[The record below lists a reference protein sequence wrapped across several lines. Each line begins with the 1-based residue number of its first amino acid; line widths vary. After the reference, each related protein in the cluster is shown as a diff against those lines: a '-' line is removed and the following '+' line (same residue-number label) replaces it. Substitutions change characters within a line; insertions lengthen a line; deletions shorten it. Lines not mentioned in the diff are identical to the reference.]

1 MAYPILPLIPNWE
14 TNFQEATNLNK
25 TQYGQGVIQ
34 RERKA
39 PINRTSQMVSLSITV
54 NNKLVVDAFLRS
66 QKGKPFR
73 LSFDNGIT
81 NDGNLYFCQEW
92 NWSDLGMDWST
103 IDLQLMQTF
112 RHEQP

>member
-1 MAYPILPLIPNWE
+1 MLYPILPLVPNWE

-54 NNKLVVDAFLRS
+54 NNKSVVDSFLRDR
-66 QKGKPFR
+66 KGKPFR
-73 LSFDNGIT
+73 LSYDGGIT
-81 NDGNLYFCQEW
+81 TDGNAYICQEW
-92 NWSDLGMDWST
+92 NWTDLGLDWSR
-103 IDLQLMQTF
+103 IELQLMEVF
-112 RHEQP
+112 RY